1 MKRFTKARFF
11 LLIKENNN
19 NLSLLEDE
27 YEKFACHLF
36 AEGITCIDKAA
47 YHSRL
52 VYTRVELAS
61 LLTRVSEKKC
71 NNLYPQSH

>member
-1 MKRFTKARFF
+1 MKRFTKVRFF
-11 LLIKENNN
+11 LLVKENND
-19 NLSLLEDE
+19 NLFSLEDE

-36 AEGITCIDKAA
+36 AENIADTNKEACHK
-47 YHSRL
+47 SL

-61 LLTRVSEKKC
+61 LLTRVSKKKY